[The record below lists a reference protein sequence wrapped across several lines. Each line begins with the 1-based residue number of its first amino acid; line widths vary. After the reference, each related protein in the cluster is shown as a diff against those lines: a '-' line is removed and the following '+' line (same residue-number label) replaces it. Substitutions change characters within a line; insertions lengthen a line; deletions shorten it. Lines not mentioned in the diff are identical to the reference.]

1 MKLLFINEL
10 GPNYKNENI
19 YEFIFGKETEELWGD
34 EWDARP
40 AHGKPG
46 PPELQYIESVGV
58 LNNTKVSLD
67 LVQNSDYFNMEHALD
82 NVIALGWE
90 TYEDDYDN
98 GEEERLVFHFGEK
111 LKEMIASVTK
121 ADVAELH
128 QETAIHELGF
138 TSVLLV
144 DFASKI
150 EQAMGI
156 TVAPSAFFTYNTV
169 AKIADYL
176 SNKVPLPEIKT
187 LSILTEEKAENEAYA
202 IIGLAV
208 GGAGAEAFKK
218 SKKDG

>member
-19 YEFIFGKETEELWGD
+19 YEFIFGNETEELWGD

-58 LNNTKVSLD
+58 LNNTKLSLD

-111 LKEMIASVTK
+111 LQKVKDKLYSRDIILK
-121 ADVAELH
+121 FDKK
-128 QETAIHELGF
+128 
-138 TSVLLV
+138 
-144 DFASKI
+144 FAHVK
-150 EQAMGI
+150 
-156 TVAPSAFFTYNTV
+156 
-169 AKIADYL
+169 
-176 SNKVPLPEIKT
+176 
-187 LSILTEEKAENEAYA
+187 
-202 IIGLAV
+202 
-208 GGAGAEAFKK
+208 
-218 SKKDG
+218 

>member
-19 YEFIFGKETEELWGD
+19 YEFIFGKETEELLGD

-98 GEEERLVFHFGEK
+98 GEEERLVFHFGEELQKVKDK
-111 LKEMIASVTK
+111 LYSRDIILKFDK
-121 ADVAELH
+121 K
-128 QETAIHELGF
+128 
-138 TSVLLV
+138 
-144 DFASKI
+144 FAHVK
-150 EQAMGI
+150 
-156 TVAPSAFFTYNTV
+156 
-169 AKIADYL
+169 
-176 SNKVPLPEIKT
+176 
-187 LSILTEEKAENEAYA
+187 
-202 IIGLAV
+202 
-208 GGAGAEAFKK
+208 
-218 SKKDG
+218 

>member
-19 YEFIFGKETEELWGD
+19 YEFIFGNETEELWGD
-34 EWDARP
+34 EWDSRP

-98 GEEERLVFHFGEK
+98 GEEERLVFHFGEELQKVKDK
-111 LKEMIASVTK
+111 LYSRDIILKFDK
-121 ADVAELH
+121 K
-128 QETAIHELGF
+128 
-138 TSVLLV
+138 
-144 DFASKI
+144 FAHVK
-150 EQAMGI
+150 
-156 TVAPSAFFTYNTV
+156 
-169 AKIADYL
+169 
-176 SNKVPLPEIKT
+176 
-187 LSILTEEKAENEAYA
+187 
-202 IIGLAV
+202 
-208 GGAGAEAFKK
+208 
-218 SKKDG
+218 

>member
-19 YEFIFGKETEELWGD
+19 YEFIFGNETEELWGD

-98 GEEERLVFHFGEK
+98 GEEERLVFHFGEELQKIKDK
-111 LKEMIASVTK
+111 LYSRDIILKFDK
-121 ADVAELH
+121 K
-128 QETAIHELGF
+128 
-138 TSVLLV
+138 
-144 DFASKI
+144 FAHVK
-150 EQAMGI
+150 
-156 TVAPSAFFTYNTV
+156 
-169 AKIADYL
+169 
-176 SNKVPLPEIKT
+176 
-187 LSILTEEKAENEAYA
+187 
-202 IIGLAV
+202 
-208 GGAGAEAFKK
+208 
-218 SKKDG
+218 